1 MSKKNKITITRY
13 LILLFFQIN
22 YDSNQLTA
30 TYQTLK
36 YSTKN
41 EMLIVNAHAQKN
53 APTHLIN
60 FNFPVA
66 NASSTAV
73 VLTLEVIIHKIV
85 EVSVIALY
93 IKYSTIGFIAA
104 TRLPT

>member
-1 MSKKNKITITRY
+1 MDDA
-13 LILLFFQIN
+13 LLQFCDFIIAAK
-22 YDSNQLTA
+22 DKTPLFHINQLIS
-30 TYQTLK
+30 K
-36 YSTKN
+36 ICN
-41 EMLIVNAHAQKN
+41 
-53 APTHLIN
+53 
-60 FNFPVA
+60 
-66 NASSTAV
+66 STAV